1 VTCKTCGIPLPARF
15 TRGRPPTRCE
25 RCRRP
30 PAPQLRRC
38 ETCGDA
44 FTATGSRRRYCTN
57 ECKVAMNEWL
67 KRVPCAGGCGRLL
80 LPSGTSLPAGEATCR
95 LCRVAGRGASALV
108 TLDCSHCGASFQR
121 LRGATRAGA
130 RAFCS
135 VKCRNLAVYP
145 PRADGA
151 TGRAAD
157 RMRCATR
164 RARFVAAL
172 VEVVDPDVVFE
183 RDGWLCHLCSEAIDP
198 TLSGRDRMGPT
209 LDHVIPLAEGG
220 EHSYANVAA
229 AHRSCNSRKGAS
241 LAPSLALAG

>member
-1 VTCKTCGIPLPARF
+1 MTCKTCGAPLPARF

-30 PAPQLRRC
+30 PAAQLRRC
-38 ETCGDA
+38 PTCGDA
-44 FTATGSRRRYCTN
+44 FTATGHRRYCTN

-67 KRVPCAGGCGRLL
+67 KRVPCAGGCGRML

-95 LCRVAGRGASALV
+95 PCRLAGRGTSALV
-108 TLDCSHCGASFQR
+108 TLACGQCGDSFQR
-121 LRGATRAGA
+121 LRGSTRPGA
-130 RAFCS
+130 RPFCS

-157 RMRCATR
+157 RMRCAKR
-164 RARFVAAL
+164 RARFVAAV
-172 VEVVDPDVVFE
+172 VEVVDPDAVFE
-183 RDGWLCHLCSEAIDP
+183 RDGWLCHLCGESIDRAL
-198 TLSGRDRMGPT
+198 TGWDRMGPT
-209 LDHVIPLAEGG
+209 VDHLIPLVAGG

-241 LAPSLALAG
+241 LAAPLAPTG